1 MFTVEPEDDSDTV
14 PLVVVNELDVGMT
27 AQTGLGRTA
36 RGPTASSAVNNLR
49 SDSRD
54 LDAIFMYVE
63 EAVFDWI
70 TPNSGEI
77 SVREGVESRDFFG

>member
-1 MFTVEPEDDSDTV
+1 
-14 PLVVVNELDVGMT
+14 
-27 AQTGLGRTA
+27 
-36 RGPTASSAVNNLR
+36 VNNLR

-70 TPNSGEI
+70 TPNRRQI
-77 SVREGVESRDFFG
+77 SVREGVESRDFFGRNWGNFPAHDLLMPATRAKGVRSGRTRAELH

>member
-1 MFTVEPEDDSDTV
+1 
-14 PLVVVNELDVGMT
+14 
-27 AQTGLGRTA
+27 
-36 RGPTASSAVNNLR
+36 LR